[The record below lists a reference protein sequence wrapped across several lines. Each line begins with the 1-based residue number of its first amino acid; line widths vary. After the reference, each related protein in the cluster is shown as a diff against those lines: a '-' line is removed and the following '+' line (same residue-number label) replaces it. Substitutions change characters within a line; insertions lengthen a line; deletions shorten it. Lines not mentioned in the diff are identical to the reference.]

1 MIRFENYVRAKSVE
15 EAYELN
21 QSFKNVV
28 AGGMMWLHL
37 SKAEYDTLIDL
48 CDLGLDQ
55 IEEEAEYLKIGS
67 MTTLSQLENSE
78 LIKEYFGSTIEDC
91 LKHIVGVQFRNSATI
106 GGSIVAR
113 LGFSDVITL
122 LLPLD
127 VQLIFYKQGTVSLK
141 DFLTNKP
148 QRDILE
154 YILIPKKKKAIRFES
169 IRKTYTDLPV
179 LNVCGIREEDG
190 YRFAVGFRPGVA
202 VLAGE
207 DETVEFS
214 NNQRGSKEYREHLY
228 EVLKKRIKESLEG
241 EICR

>member
-1 MIRFENYVRAKSVE
+1 MIRFEKYERVKSVE
-15 EAYELN
+15 EAYRLN
-21 QSFKNVV
+21 QSLKNVV

-55 IEEEAEYLKIGS
+55 IEEEEEYLKIGS
-67 MTTLSQLENSE
+67 MTTLSQLENSG
-78 LIKEYFGSTIEDC
+78 LMKEYFGSVFQDC
-91 LKHIVGVQFRNSATI
+91 LRHIVGVQFRNSATV

-113 LGFSDVITL
+113 LGFSDVIAL

-127 VQLIFYKQGTVSLK
+127 VRLVFYEQGTIPLK
-141 DFLTNKP
+141 DFLTNRP

-169 IRKTYTDLPV
+169 VRKTYTDLPV
-179 LNVCGIREEDG
+179 LNVCGVREEDG
-190 YRFAVGFRPGVA
+190 YLFAVGSRPGAA
-202 VLAGE
+202 VLARE

-228 EVLKKRIKESLEG
+228 EVLKKRIMNSLED
-241 EICR
+241 EASR

>member
-78 LIKEYFGSTIEDC
+78 LIKEYFGSAFEDC

-127 VQLIFYKQGTVSLK
+127 VQLVFYKQGTVSLK

-190 YRFAVGFRPGVA
+190 YRFAVGSRPGTA